1 MEISKGYQENL
12 LTEIIIQCIIK
23 VHQTLGPGFLESIY
37 RRAMVI
43 ELTKQGLR
51 VKTEK
56 EILIYYEGEEIGK
69 HRLDIL
75 VESKVI
81 VELKTVEEL
90 SKAHYAQVRSYLK
103 ATGVKVA
110 ILVNFA
116 KEKADFRRVELE

>member
-1 MEISKGYQENL
+1 MTEYSEDL
-12 LTEIIIQCIIK
+12 LTERIIQCIIK

-43 ELTKQGLR
+43 ELTKQELT
-51 VKTEK
+51 VETEK
-56 EILIYYEGEEIGK
+56 GIVVYYEGEEVGR

-75 VESKVI
+75 IENKVI

-103 ATGVKVA
+103 ATGRKVA